1 MKSEVELGKW
11 SVQNCCSFALP
22 VNHCSHFQLV
32 LCMPACAQT
41 RLGEISW
48 HLSPVG
54 APSPPS
60 PGPTLGA
67 DPAHSCG
74 REGGMVLPP
83 RVCNTLSVAP
93 VSLASGYTFT
103 QQLQGLS
110 AHSADEPPSSFNSK
124 GRKCRG
130 KGKEFCLGSG
140 EDGQRH
146 LEGKEMLPV
155 EVNCLG
161 TAWRAS
167 TYSWRRRSCSRW
179 CLTRNRLKQLVQ
191 KQDSAPRVGS
201 DLKQTV
207 PSRAWLGWE
216 RRTLCSFLPQ
226 HKETE
231 VCVPHLPQE
240 QGPPR
245 AQITWSGTGRSRR
258 QQGWAPSA

>member
-48 HLSPVG
+48 HLPPVG

-93 VSLASGYTFT
+93 VSLARCGAGAVVTLLHNS
-103 QQLQGLS
+103 
-110 AHSADEPPSSFNSK
+110 SK
-124 GRKCRG
+124 G
-130 KGKEFCLGSG
+130 S
-140 EDGQRH
+140 
-146 LEGKEMLPV
+146 
-155 EVNCLG
+155 
-161 TAWRAS
+161 A
-167 TYSWRRRSCSRW
+167 
-179 CLTRNRLKQLVQ
+179 LTLLM
-191 KQDSAPRVGS
+191 SHPHPSIPRVGN
-201 DLKQTV
+201 V
-207 PSRAWLGWE
+207 EARAKNFVLGAGRMDRGTWRG
-216 RRTLCSFLPQ
+216 RRCCQWKWTAWGQ
-226 HKETE
+226 HGEPARIPGGGEAAADGASLETD
-231 VCVPHLPQE
+231 
-240 QGPPR
+240 
-245 AQITWSGTGRSRR
+245 
-258 QQGWAPSA
+258 